1 MQSFSKKKIEIFNKK
16 LKGIVVSKN
25 KLITSKKRYNLKRL
39 GKSLF
44 EWCQRSLT
52 GLKDRSVTMK
62 KKFHSFKKLSS
73 QEYCSMN
80 ESLKQPIN

>member
-44 EWCQRSLT
+44 E
-52 GLKDRSVTMK
+52 
-62 KKFHSFKKLSS
+62 
-73 QEYCSMN
+73 
-80 ESLKQPIN
+80 